1 MQEKRDGQCGAPET
15 VWGLRLRFSAGDES
29 YGNAIRAMVSRESPV
44 KLIEFALG
52 GRAMAWGQ
60 QDDEG
65 GAQTGRAN
73 APDSDV
79 SATGGPGRR
88 DPRVRVGQD
97 NSAPSG
103 FRLGRVF
110 GIPIYVHPSWL
121 IIFLLITVTLGK
133 QFATQH
139 PNWSQQQ
146 HWALGIITSI
156 LFFASVVFHE
166 LSHSVVARL
175 YKISV
180 ESITLFIFGGLSR
193 IKREPSSATQE
204 FTIAIAGPLSS
215 LFLAGCFWLV
225 ARAVPSHQLIF
236 AACTWLWEINLMLAL
251 FNLVPGFPL
260 DGGRIL
266 RGIAWG
272 ITKNFDRATKIASG
286 AGRFFAYLLIFSGVW
301 QAIVNRDFVGGL
313 WTAFIGW
320 FLLSAAR
327 ESYVQVEL
335 RNTLTG
341 VRAADI
347 MTQDIPTVERNISID
362 DYVHEVMRTGRR
374 FHIVTGAGKPV
385 GLVTLH
391 SARSV
396 PREEWANTSIQPVM
410 MPFDR
415 IHAASPDEPA
425 LGVLQRMQSEDIN
438 QMPVISDGRIVGMI
452 ARDTILRVLQ
462 TRLQLGHLAS

>member
-1 MQEKRDGQCGAPET
+1 MTWERQDGEGDAQGQRRDT
-15 VWGLRLRFSAGDES
+15 
-29 YGNAIRAMVSRESPV
+29 
-44 KLIEFALG
+44 
-52 GRAMAWGQ
+52 
-60 QDDEG
+60 
-65 GAQTGRAN
+65 
-73 APDSDV
+73 PDSETP
-79 SATGGPGRR
+79 ATGGNDRR
-88 DPRVRVGQD
+88 DPRVRVSQD

-121 IIFLLITVTLGK
+121 IIFLLITTTLGR
-133 QFATQH
+133 QFAEQH

-146 HWALGIITSI
+146 HWSLGIITSI
-156 LFFASVVFHE
+156 LFFASVLFHE
-166 LSHSVVARL
+166 LSHSVVAKL
-175 YKISV
+175 YKLSV
-180 ESITLFIFGGLSR
+180 ESITLFVFGGLAR
-193 IKREPSSATQE
+193 IARDPSSAMQE
-204 FTIAIAGPLSS
+204 FNIAIAGPLSS
-215 LFLAGCFWLV
+215 MFLAGCFWLV
-225 ARAVPSHQLIF
+225 ARGVPNHQLIF

-301 QAIVNRDFVGGL
+301 QAIVNKNLVGGL

-341 VRAADI
+341 VRAGDI

-410 MPFDR
+410 MPIDR

>member
-1 MQEKRDGQCGAPET
+1 
-15 VWGLRLRFSAGDES
+15 
-29 YGNAIRAMVSRESPV
+29 
-44 KLIEFALG
+44 
-52 GRAMAWGQ
+52 MAWGQ
-60 QDDEG
+60 QDEEG
-65 GAQTGRAN
+65 DTRTGQANPTDSGA
-73 APDSDV
+73 
-79 SATGGPGRR
+79 SAAGGPGRH

-97 NSAPSG
+97 HSAPSG

-121 IIFLLITVTLGK
+121 IIFLLITTTLGR
-133 QFATQH
+133 QFAEQH

-146 HWALGIITSI
+146 HWSLGIITSI
-156 LFFASVVFHE
+156 LFFASVLFHE
-166 LSHSVVARL
+166 LSHSVVAKL
-175 YKISV
+175 YKLSV
-180 ESITLFIFGGLSR
+180 ESITLFVFGGLAR
-193 IKREPSSATQE
+193 IARDPSSAMQE
-204 FTIAIAGPLSS
+204 FNIAIAGPLSS
-215 LFLAGCFWLV
+215 MLLAGCFWLV
-225 ARAVPSHQLIF
+225 ARGVPNHQLIF

-286 AGRFFAYLLIFSGVW
+286 AGRFFAYLLIVSGVW
-301 QAIVNRDFVGGL
+301 QAIVNKNLVGGL

-327 ESYVQVEL
+327 ESYMQVEL

-341 VRAADI
+341 VRAGDI

-396 PREEWANTSIQPVM
+396 PSEEWANTSIQPVM
-410 MPFDR
+410 MPIDR

-452 ARDTILRVLQ
+452 ARDTILRMLQ

>member
-1 MQEKRDGQCGAPET
+1 MTWERQDG
-15 VWGLRLRFSAGDES
+15 
-29 YGNAIRAMVSRESPV
+29 
-44 KLIEFALG
+44 
-52 GRAMAWGQ
+52 
-60 QDDEG
+60 EG
-65 GAQTGRAN
+65 GAQGQRRDT
-73 APDSDV
+73 PDSETP
-79 SATGGPGRR
+79 ATGGNDRR
-88 DPRVRVGQD
+88 DPRVRVSQD

-121 IIFLLITVTLGK
+121 IIFLLITTTLGR
-133 QFATQH
+133 QFAEQH

-146 HWALGIITSI
+146 HWSLGIITSI
-156 LFFASVVFHE
+156 LFFASVLFHE
-166 LSHSVVARL
+166 LSHSVVAKL
-175 YKISV
+175 YKLSV
-180 ESITLFIFGGLSR
+180 ESITLFVFGGLAR
-193 IKREPSSATQE
+193 IARDPSSAMQE
-204 FTIAIAGPLSS
+204 FNIAIAGPLSS
-215 LFLAGCFWLV
+215 MFLAGCFWLV
-225 ARAVPSHQLIF
+225 ARGVPNHQLIF

-286 AGRFFAYLLIFSGVW
+286 AGRFFAYLLIFSGGW
-301 QAIVNRDFVGGL
+301 QAIVNKNLVGGL

-396 PREEWANTSIQPVM
+396 PRDEWANTSIQPIM